1 MGKDLFTI
9 YASIIS
15 IIGFIL
21 QLLNIN
27 DTIKKIILVLSL
39 ISLFILL
46 VWLVFNSNLTTFN
59 ALIKN
64 GNYFINSAK
73 EKVVL
78 FCGDLSWI
86 DYYSNTI
93 LEVRSK
99 NKKVEIFLPQHKY
112 NYCMNNL
119 AFKKMILNF
128 KKNNVDIF
136 VYENDEGIRGLLLD
150 PDTYNSPEVMEIV
163 IADKVRIKNKFL
175 NMLIKKDI
183 YIQQHFEYKNHSNR
197 KICNLYISKSPT
209 PTSSGGLQE
218 APQ

>member
-136 VYENDEGIRGLLLD
+136 VYENDEGIRGLLL
-150 PDTYNSPEVMEIV
+150 Y
-163 IADKVRIKNKFL
+163 RIKVGGYRFC
-175 NMLIKKDI
+175 KKDN
-183 YIQQHFEYKNHSNR
+183 QYK
-197 KICNLYISKSPT
+197 P
-209 PTSSGGLQE
+209 
-218 APQ
+218 

>member
-119 AFKKMILNF
+119 AFKK
-128 KKNNVDIF
+128 
-136 VYENDEGIRGLLLD
+136 
-150 PDTYNSPEVMEIV
+150 
-163 IADKVRIKNKFL
+163 
-175 NMLIKKDI
+175 
-183 YIQQHFEYKNHSNR
+183 
-197 KICNLYISKSPT
+197 
-209 PTSSGGLQE
+209 
-218 APQ
+218 